1 MDVVVC
7 GHICLDIIP
16 HWTAGGIE
24 MLVPGHIYEMSGI
37 DVSTGGSVANTGLTL
52 HKLGI
57 KTSLLGKIGNDLFGK
72 IILEIL
78 QNQDKE
84 IGKNMIISDH
94 DESSYT
100 IVLNP
105 PDTDRIFLH
114 YPGSNHTFNASEVS
128 YSRIKGARL
137 FHFGYP
143 PAMKRFYQNDGEELV
158 KMFTRIRDMG
168 IVTSLDMAMPDPE
181 SESGK
186 INWRILMQN
195 VLPYVDIFLPSID
208 ELLYMWNRRDY
219 ELMISGKKKISLD
232 WLSRLSEEL
241 VDTGLSIVIIKLGE
255 KGLFLKTGLPE
266 GKNISLLIKKE
277 QWSRRQLFS
286 SVYEVD
292 VVGTTGAGDTAIAGF
307 LSQIVQGSTP
317 EQAMNIGTATGAC
330 CVEARDATSGINSI
344 NKIEERIQK
353 GWKKQTPL
361 LSTQGW
367 ELIPEY
373 QLWESS
379 MIDDH

>member
-1 MDVVVC
+1 MDVIAC

-24 MLVPGHIYEMSGI
+24 MLVPGHIFEMSGI

-52 HKLGI
+52 HKFGI
-57 KTSLLGKIGNDLFGK
+57 KTSLLGKIGNDPFGK

-78 QNQDKE
+78 QKQDKE
-84 IGKNMIISDH
+84 LGKNMIISDH

-105 PDTDRIFLH
+105 PNTDRIFLH
-114 YPGSNHTFNASEVS
+114 YPGSNHTFNASEIS

-137 FHFGYP
+137 FHFEYP
-143 PAMKRFYQNDGEELV
+143 PAMKSFYQNDGKELV

-168 IVTSLDMAMPDPE
+168 MVTSLDMAMPDPE

-186 INWRILMQN
+186 INWRNLMKN

-208 ELLYMWNRRDY
+208 ELLYMWNRREY
-219 ELMISGKKKISLD
+219 ELMKSGKRKITLD
-232 WLSRLSEEL
+232 WLSSLSEEL
-241 VDTGLSIVIIKLGE
+241 VDIGLPIVIIKLGE
-255 KGLFLKTGLPE
+255 KGLFLKTGLPK
-266 GKNISLLIKKE
+266 GKNISSLIKKE
-277 QWSRRQLFS
+277 QWTRRQLFS
-286 SVYEVD
+286 PVYKVD
-292 VVGTTGAGDTAIAGF
+292 VAGTTGAGDTAIAGF
-307 LSQIVQGSTP
+307 LSQIVQGKTP
-317 EQAMNIGTATGAC
+317 EEAVNISTATGAH
-330 CVEARDATSGINSI
+330 CVEARDATSGIKSI

-353 GWKKQTPL
+353 GWKKQIPL
-361 LSTQGW
+361 LSTEGW
-367 ELIPEY
+367 EWISEY

-379 MIDDH
+379 IIDDH